1 MRFRLR
7 PFFVIFA
14 SIYYICFTKY
24 DDLRSR
30 TRRLKTGPQAVRPE
44 TFDESKTVAQQGGN
58 VARVARKELEAK
70 TGRNVVTGLN
80 ARAALN
86 ERNISKR

>member
-1 MRFRLR
+1 M
-7 PFFVIFA
+7 
-14 SIYYICFTKY
+14 
-24 DDLRSR
+24 
-30 TRRLKTGPQAVRPE
+30 KTGQQAVRPE

-70 TGRNVVTGLN
+70 TGRKVVTGLN

-86 ERNISKR
+86 ERNVSKK